1 MLGVVYLFF
10 SVIALV
16 GSLFHLLQFRWDWLY
31 DEITTK
37 QLQANFQNYHPD
49 YLGLPAEFW
58 GTLLLGLCLCLA
70 LEGACK
76 LRQSARDHYL

>member
-16 GSLFHLLQFRWDWLY
+16 GALFHLLQFQGNWLY
-31 DEITTK
+31 SEVTTK
-37 QLQANFQNYHPD
+37 EIQARVPSYHPD
-49 YLGLPAEFW
+49 YLGLPTEFW

-70 LEGACK
+70 LEGIYKMRRAALDHK
-76 LRQSARDHYL
+76 L